1 MLLLLL
7 LYSNKLPQQAP
18 QKLLDEHTFIPENSL
33 ESALDENITYQPD
46 PQPFSS
52 ISANRK
58 SMIHIKKAFMI
69 FFKKKNS

>member
-1 MLLLLL
+1 
-7 LYSNKLPQQAP
+7 
-18 QKLLDEHTFIPENSL
+18 LDDGHIFIPENSL

-58 SMIHIKKAFMI
+58 TGKA
-69 FFKKKNS
+69 